1 MEFHDGAKVEGMWE
15 KNKLFGRAKM
25 IYPNGDVYDGNW
37 INNQKDGEGIYTM
50 CNGDSVY
57 KGFFKAD
64 LMHGKG
70 ILKYEN
76 GDEYEGDFKYNK
88 KDGEGV
94 FKYKQSSNNLNLN
107 KRGHI

>member
-1 MEFHDGAKVEGMWE
+1 
-15 KNKLFGRAKM
+15 
-25 IYPNGDVYDGNW
+25 
-37 INNQKDGEGIYTM
+37 M
-50 CNGDSVY
+50 CNGDSIY
-57 KGFFKAD
+57 KGFFRAD

-94 FKYKQSSNNLNLN
+94 FKYKQSSNNFNLI
-107 KRGHI
+107 RGDIYRGSFVKDKKAGFGIMYFANGDKYEGEWLDDVKHG